1 MRKKKNSQ
9 KLNDHA
15 NAATAAGMTCGQ
27 QQAAEYAKAVIVRP
41 VPNGYRK
48 AGEFTRKKWE
58 EDL

>member
-9 KLNDHA
+9 KPNDYA
-15 NAATAAGMTCGQ
+15 NAVAAAGMTYG

-41 VPNGYRK
+41 VPAGYRK
-48 AGEFTRKKWE
+48 AAEFTRKKWE